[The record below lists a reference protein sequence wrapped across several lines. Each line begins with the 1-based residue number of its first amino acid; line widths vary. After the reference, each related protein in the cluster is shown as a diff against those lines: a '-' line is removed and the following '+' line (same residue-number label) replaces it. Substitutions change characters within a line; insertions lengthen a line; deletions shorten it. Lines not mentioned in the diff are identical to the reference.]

1 MKLRSLERAV
11 LSNGL
16 PLYVGVTPESAS
28 FEISMQI
35 DTGSRDETPETNGVS
50 HFLEHMMFRGSR
62 SYPDSIRLARLMEA
76 FGGESNAMTSVES
89 TAYWLRGAT
98 RRVEPAVDAFAE
110 FFLRPNFA
118 DLETERS
125 IILQEMQS
133 DYNEDGD
140 CVDTESLA
148 MEGLFGT
155 HPLGLP
161 IIGKE
166 DVVKRLGLA
175 DLEAKRARFYTP
187 RHCAVSVIS
196 SLPVEKVAPLVE
208 RAFGFPWEHA
218 SSFSP
223 QDVAT
228 ARQLIASPSEYWS
241 TPGSRKRRHVLKLQ
255 NNSDSQYAV
264 KLMFP
269 ASGGLT
275 REVIAE
281 TFLQRILDDG
291 ISSRLPAEIR
301 ERQGLVY
308 DISCDATAFA
318 DVGVFSV
325 DATVSKDSIDK
336 LLARLF
342 EEMNR
347 VVQEAPS
354 EEEMERVRFRYLFDL
369 ETLAEAH
376 GRLVSREVWNGF
388 LGSSLS
394 VDEELAIV
402 RELTAQEILDTARR
416 VVGALKRTFVL
427 IGPRARK
434 KRDDVEKFL
443 ERLG

>member
-1 MKLRSLERAV
+1 MKLRALERAV

-16 PLYVGVTPESAS
+16 PVYVGVTPESAS
-28 FEISMQI
+28 FEITMQI
-35 DTGSRDETPETNGVS
+35 DTGSRDETPENNGVS
-50 HFLEHMMFRGSR
+50 HFLEHMMFRGSQA
-62 SYPDSIRLARLMEA
+62 YPDSLRLARLMEA

-98 RRVEPAVDAFAE
+98 RRIDPAIDAFAE

-133 DYNEDGD
+133 DYNEDGECID
-140 CVDTESLA
+140 PESLA
-148 MEGLFGT
+148 MEGLFGS

-166 DVVKRLGLA
+166 DVVKRIGLA
-175 DLEAKRARFYTP
+175 DLEAKRACFYAP
-187 RHCAVSVIS
+187 SHCAVSVIS
-196 SLPVEKVAPLVE
+196 SLPVEKVVPLVE
-208 RAFGFPWEHA
+208 RAFGLHWSHA
-218 SSFSP
+218 ASVSRE
-223 QDVAT
+223 DLAKK
-228 ARQLIASPSEYWS
+228 RQLISDPQKYWS
-241 TPGSRKRRHVLKLQ
+241 SPESSKRRHVLKLQ

-264 KLMFP
+264 KLMMP

-275 REVIAE
+275 RNVIAE

-308 DISCDATAFA
+308 DISCDSTAFA

-347 VVQEAPS
+347 IVQDPPS
-354 EEEMERVRFRYLFDL
+354 EDEMERVRFRYQFDL
-369 ETLAEAH
+369 DTLAENH

-388 LGSSLS
+388 LSSALT

-402 RELTAQEILDTARR
+402 NSLTAEEILDTARR
-416 VVGALKRTFVL
+416 IVGASKRSFVL